1 MSGKHA
7 GCLRLWLSQPALGP
21 RDVSPLLM
29 WSVAMAAVA
38 IVPFF
43 AGPWLLSTVRD
54 ALVMGILALSYDLLW
69 GRAGVLTLGHTTFL
83 GLGAYGFAI
92 TTVQFGQAS
101 VTGLAVGMF
110 CAVAVAAVIGY
121 FLLFAGVRLHFF
133 AIISLAVLIVAQQL
147 AVSWQSITGGDTGI
161 LGIPGLSF
169 SVGSHTLDMSGPRA
183 SWYTVA
189 VVLLAAT
196 GLIWLVCRSRYG
208 KVLDAIASNEWR
220 AKACGYH
227 TSFHLLLVFVASAAL
242 AAIAGAL
249 MAACSG
255 VVAPDVFSPLLA
267 TEVILWVA
275 IGGRGRIG
283 GPVIAAVVL
292 TLLRQTVSSYSTDGW
307 PLILGGLFLACVLF
321 MPKGLRLHELVEAA
335 HRAGRAVG
343 GRPPVHRAGHAQEE
357 R

>member
-7 GCLRLWLSQPALGP
+7 GWLRLWFSQPALGP

-29 WSVAMAAVA
+29 WAVIAAAVA

-43 AGPWLLSTVRD
+43 TGPWLLSTVRD

-92 TTVQFGQAS
+92 ATVQFGQAAL
-101 VTGLAVGMF
+101 TGVAAGVLCAT
-110 CAVAVAAVIGY
+110 AVAGVIGY

-147 AVSWQSITGGDTGI
+147 AVSWQSVTGGDTGI

-169 SVGSHTLDMSGPRA
+169 SVGGHAIDLSGPWA
-183 SWYTVA
+183 SWYSVA

-196 GLIWLVCRSRYG
+196 GVIWLVCRSRYG
-208 KVLDAIASNEWR
+208 KVLDAIATNEWR

-227 TSFHLLLVFVASAAL
+227 TSFHLLLVFVASAAF

-283 GPVIAAVVL
+283 GPVVAAVVL

-321 MPKGLRLHELVEAA
+321 MPNGLRLDGPVKAA
-335 HRAGRAVG
+335 RRVGRAVRSRG
-343 GRPPVHRAGHAQEE
+343 PVHHVGHAREE

>member
-1 MSGKHA
+1 MVLTTGFQPPGCSAPADVGRSGGNCCDRA
-7 GCLRLWLSQPALGP
+7 
-21 RDVSPLLM
+21 
-29 WSVAMAAVA
+29 
-38 IVPFF
+38 FF
-43 AGPWLLSTVRD
+43 AGPWLLSMVRD

-83 GLGAYGFAI
+83 GLGAYGFAV
-92 TTVQFGQAS
+92 TTVQFGQAPLM
-101 VTGLAVGMF
+101 GLAAGMF

-147 AVSWQSITGGDTGI
+147 AVSWQSVTGGDTGI
-161 LGIPGLSF
+161 LAIPGLSF
-169 SVGSHTLDMSGPRA
+169 GVGSHTFDLGGPSA

-189 VVLLAAT
+189 VFLLAAT
-196 GLIWLVCRSRYG
+196 GLVWLVCRSRYG
-208 KVLDAIASNEWR
+208 KVLDAIATNEWR

-227 TSFHLLLVFVASAAL
+227 TSFHLLLVFVASAVL

-275 IGGRGRIG
+275 IGGRGRTV
-283 GPVIAAVVL
+283 GPVVAAVVL

-307 PLILGGLFLACVLF
+307 PLILGGLFLGCVLF
-321 MPKGLRLHELVEAA
+321 MPNGLRLHGLVEAA
-335 HRAGRAVG
+335 RRVARTPWS
-343 GRPPVHRAGHAQEE
+343 RPLVHRADHAQEE

>member
-7 GCLRLWLSQPALGP
+7 GPLRPWFSQPPFG
-21 RDVSPLLM
+21 RKDVAPLLM
-29 WSVAMAAVA
+29 WGAAAAAAV

-43 AGPWLLSTVRD
+43 AGPWVLPTVRD

-101 VTGLAVGMF
+101 VTGLAAGVF

-147 AVSWQSITGGDTGI
+147 AVSWQSVTGGDTGI

-169 SVGSHTLDMSGPRA
+169 GLGGHTFDLGGPCA

-189 VVLLAAT
+189 VFLLAAT
-196 GLIWLVCRSRYG
+196 GLVWLVCRSRYG
-208 KVLDAIASNEWR
+208 KVLDAIAANEWR

-227 TSFHLLLVFVASAAL
+227 TSFHLLLVFVVSAAL

-255 VVAPDVFSPLLA
+255 VVAPDVFSPVLA

-275 IGGRGRIG
+275 IGGRGRTG
-283 GPVIAAVVL
+283 GPVVAAVVL

-307 PLILGGLFLACVLF
+307 PLILGGLFLGCVLF
-321 MPKGLRLHELVEAA
+321 MPNGLRLRGLVEAA
-335 HRAGRAVG
+335 RRVARMPWN
-343 GRPPVHRAGHAQEE
+343 RPPVHRAGHAQEE

>member
-1 MSGKHA
+1 MSEKNA
-7 GCLRLWLSQPALGP
+7 GSRWLWFSHPPLAPTDVAPLMMWGAAL
-21 RDVSPLLM
+21 
-29 WSVAMAAVA
+29 VAVV
-38 IVPFF
+38 IVPLV
-43 AGPWLLSTVRD
+43 ADSWLLTTVRD

-83 GLGAYGFAI
+83 GLGAYGFAVA
-92 TTVQFGQAS
+92 TVQFGQTPA
-101 VTGLAVGMF
+101 TGLAAATL
-110 CAVAVAAVIGY
+110 CAVAVAAAVGY

-147 AVSWQSITGGDTGI
+147 AISWQSVTGGDTGI

-169 SVGSHTLDMSGPRA
+169 AIGRHTFDLGGPRA

-189 VVLLAAT
+189 IILLAAT
-196 GLIWLVCRSRYG
+196 GLVWLVCRSRYG
-208 KVLDAIASNEWR
+208 KVLDAIATNEWR

-227 TSFHLLLVFVASAAL
+227 TSFHLLLVFVMSAAL

-249 MAACSG
+249 MAGCSG
-255 VVAPDVFSPLLA
+255 VVAPDVFSPVLA

-275 IGGRGRIG
+275 IGGRGRTG
-283 GPVIAAVVL
+283 GPVVAAIVL

-307 PLILGGLFLACVLF
+307 PLILGGLFLGCVLF
-321 MPKGLRLHELVEAA
+321 MPNGLRPDRWLQAA
-335 HRAGRAVG
+335 RRSVRVILSGL
-343 GRPPVHRAGHAQEE
+343 PVHGADRTQEE

>member
-1 MSGKHA
+1 MSGRHA
-7 GCLRLWLSQPALGP
+7 GCLRLWFSQPLIGP
-21 RDVSPLLM
+21 RDVPPLLG
-29 WSVAMAAVA
+29 WSLAVVVMVV
-38 IVPFF
+38 VPFF
-43 AGPWLLSTVRD
+43 AGSWLLSTVRD

-101 VTGLAVGMF
+101 VTGLAAGVF

-147 AVSWQSITGGDTGI
+147 AVSWQSVTGGDTGL

-169 SVGSHTLDMSGPRA
+169 SVGRHTFDMSGPRA

-196 GLIWLVCRSRYG
+196 GLIWLVCRGRYG
-208 KVLDAIASNEWR
+208 KVLDAIATNEWR

-227 TSFHLLLVFVASAAL
+227 TSFHLLLVFVASAAI

-283 GPVIAAVVL
+283 GPVVAAVVL
-292 TLLRQTVSSYSTDGW
+292 TLFRQTVSSYSTDGW

-321 MPKGLRLHELVEAA
+321 MPNGLRLDGFVEAA
-335 HRAGRAVG
+335 RRAGRAVW
-343 GRPPVHRAGHAQEE
+343 GRPPVHRAGHAREE

>member
-1 MSGKHA
+1 MSEKHA
-7 GCLRLWLSQPALGP
+7 GCLRLWFSQPALGL

-29 WSVAMAAVA
+29 WSVAVTAAA
-38 IVPFF
+38 LVPFI

-92 TTVQFGQAS
+92 ATVQFGQPPL
-101 VTGLAVGMF
+101 TGLAAGVL
-110 CAVAVAAVIGY
+110 CAVAVAAVVGY

-133 AIISLAVLIVAQQL
+133 AIISLAVLVVAQQL
-147 AVSWQSITGGDTGI
+147 AVSWQSVTGGDTGI

-169 SVGSHTLDMSGPRA
+169 SIGGHTFDMSGPRA
-183 SWYTVA
+183 SWYMVA
-189 VVLLAAT
+189 AVLVAAT
-196 GLIWLVCRSRYG
+196 GLIWFVCRSRYG
-208 KVLDAIASNEWR
+208 KVLDAIATNEWR
-220 AKACGYH
+220 AKACGYD

-242 AAIAGAL
+242 AALAGAL

-275 IGGRGRIG
+275 IGGRGRMG
-283 GPVIAAVVL
+283 GPVIAAVFL

-321 MPKGLRLHELVEAA
+321 MPNGVRFHELLEAA
-335 HRAGRAVG
+335 RRAGRAVWIWPQDRSA
-343 GRPPVHRAGHAQEE
+343 GRAQEE